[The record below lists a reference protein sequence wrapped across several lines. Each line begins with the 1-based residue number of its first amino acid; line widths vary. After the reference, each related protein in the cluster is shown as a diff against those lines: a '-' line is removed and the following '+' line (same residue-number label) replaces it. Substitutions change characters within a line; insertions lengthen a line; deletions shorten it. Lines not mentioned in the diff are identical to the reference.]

1 MAKKIVPDI
10 VNNQRIHA
18 ISPDATACEA
28 AELMAA
34 HGIGAVFVTNGSKL
48 AGILTER
55 DITNRLVA
63 KCKDSKTTKVS
74 ELMTANP
81 VTIGPDE
88 SARDALNLMRSKR
101 FRHLPVVKDG
111 HIIGMVSVRD
121 LFDAALEM
129 LENDLQS
136 CEAFITGESYGV
148 GN

>member
-1 MAKKIVPDI
+1 MTKKIVPDI
-10 VNNQRIHA
+10 VNNQKIHA
-18 ISPDATACEA
+18 ISPDSTACEA

-34 HGIGAVFVTNGSKL
+34 HGIGAVFVTNGDKL
-48 AGILTER
+48 VGIVTER

-88 SARDALNLMRSKR
+88 SAKDALNLMRTKR
-101 FRHLPVVKDG
+101 FRHLPVVKDDK
-111 HIIGMVSVRD
+111 IIGMVSVRD

-129 LENDLQS
+129 LESELQS

>member
-1 MAKKIVPDI
+1 MTKKIVPDI
-10 VNNQRIHA
+10 VNNQKIHA
-18 ISPDATACEA
+18 ISPDSTACSA

-34 HGIGAVFVTNGSKL
+34 HGIGAVFVTNGDKL
-48 AGILTER
+48 VGIVTER

-63 KCKDSKTTKVS
+63 KCKDSSTTKVS
-74 ELMTANP
+74 EIMTANP

-88 SARDALNLMRSKR
+88 SATDALNLMRSKK
-101 FRHLPVVKDG
+101 FRHLPVVKDDK
-111 HIIGMVSVRD
+111 IIGMVSVRD

-136 CEAFITGESYGV
+136 CEAFISGESYGV